1 MNKDSPLFVD
11 FTQENTL
18 LSLLPCKPVAS
29 SRSVGWSSIH
39 LAHYRLPPHC
49 LPEHYSPHHSL
60 CLNVGG
66 AALLEQSI
74 DGHFAVTHSVPG
86 SLSLYPANLRQSVS
100 WDREVDILLLD
111 FDPAILALGSDIG
124 GSDRPNLPPKLT
136 FFDPLIQQI
145 ALALKFALENGLGS
159 RLYEESMANAL
170 AVHLLSRYS
179 TRTPAMRQPQGG
191 RLSQPDLMQVIDYI
205 HAHLEQNLSLAELA
219 AMVQLSP
226 WHFARLF
233 KQSTGVSPHQY
244 QIRCRIERAKQLL
257 LSRLAI
263 ADVAQAVGFA
273 SQGHFNYHFKRLVR
287 TTPKKFLHQ

>member
-18 LSLLPCKPVAS
+18 LSVLPCKPVAS
-29 SRSVGWSSIH
+29 SRSAGWSSIH

-111 FDPAILALGSDIG
+111 FEPTLLALGN
-124 GSDRPNLPPKLT
+124 DRPNLPPKLT

-145 ALALKFALENGLGS
+145 ALALKSALENGLGS

-179 TRTPAMRQPQGG
+179 TRTPAIWQPRGG
-191 RLSQPDLMQVIDYI
+191 LSQPDLMQVVDYI

-219 AMVQLSP
+219 AVVQLSP

-244 QIRCRIERAKQLL
+244 HIRCRIERAKQLL

-263 ADVAQAVGFA
+263 ADVAQVVGFA
-273 SQGHFNYHFKRLVR
+273 SQGHFNYHFKRLVG
-287 TTPKKFLHQ
+287 TTPKKFLRQ

>member
-1 MNKDSPLFVD
+1 MSKKPLFVD
-11 FTQENTL
+11 FTQEDTL

-29 SRSVGWSSIH
+29 SRSAGWSSIH
-39 LAHYRLPPHC
+39 LAYYRLPPHC

-74 DGHFAVTHSVPG
+74 DGHSAVTHSVPG

-111 FDPAILALGSDIG
+111 FEPTLLALGSDIG
-124 GSDRPNLPPKLT
+124 GSDRPYLPPKLT

-159 RLYEESMANAL
+159 LYEETMANAL

-179 TRTPAMRQPQGG
+179 TKTPAIWQPQKG
-191 RLSQPDLMQVIDYI
+191 LSQPDLTQVIDYI
-205 HAHLEQNLSLAELA
+205 HAHLEQNLSLAELVA
-219 AMVQLSP
+219 VVQLSP

-257 LSRLAI
+257 RKDLAI

-273 SQGHFNYHFKRLVR
+273 SQGHFNYHFKRFVG
-287 TTPKKFLHQ
+287 TTPKKFLHK